1 MKAISGYAAAPQ
13 TSSLKA
19 MQDGLTVRQIM
30 TPRDALLCCAP
41 EDRLRE
47 VTGSNSERY
56 SFVPVHKDDRF
67 LGLLRAELWF
77 DAEAPD
83 DAVADHYTHLGEG
96 ELIGADASIADFV
109 LRVAEQ
115 PCRLVVAGTRIE
127 GLVSIS
133 DLQQLPVRAALFG
146 LVTGLELA
154 MADVI
159 RAHFV
164 DEKTWLSCLSEDRQK
179 KIKAQIKV
187 SVSHDG
193 FVDALLF
200 TQFADK
206 KSLLRDPV
214 AKLFGKSKSH
224 YDREMKSIQNLRD
237 ALAHANEYAATPEHG
252 RQVART
258 VASILDWHSALSN
271 IKFPEIADANVQGL
285 EL

>member
-1 MKAISGYAAAPQ
+1 MKAIAGYAASPQ
-13 TSSLKA
+13 TSSLTA

-47 VTGSNSERY
+47 VTGNNPERY
-56 SFVPVHKDDRF
+56 SFVPVRKDNRF
-67 LGLLRAELWF
+67 LGLLRAEKWF
-77 DAEAPD
+77 DSDAPD
-83 DAVADHYTHLGEG
+83 DAVDDHYTHLGES

-127 GLVSIS
+127 GMVSIS

-159 RAHFV
+159 RAHFD
-164 DEKTWLSCLSEDRQK
+164 DEETWLSCLNENRQE
-179 KIKAQIKV
+179 KIKAQIKD

-206 KSLLRDPV
+206 KALLRDP
-214 AKLFGKSKSH
+214 ATKLFGKSKNL

-252 RQVART
+252 REVART
-258 VASILDWHSALSN
+258 VASIFDWHKALSN
-271 IKFPEIADANVQGL
+271 MKFPEIADANVQGL